1 MNTETPSTR
10 EDVTLAPIVE
20 ALHTVY
26 RDHLAPHVKATSKI
40 ELPPAVM
47 VVKRDQRAW
56 GHITVAP
63 AWSSSHEELD
73 TDYPYA
79 LFAVSIGAPMTVE
92 VSDYFHEIMVSGENL
107 SRGARAVFGTL
118 AHEATHA
125 INIVA
130 GVRDVDIN
138 GRHNRKF
145 ADRAEQVF
153 GLTIE
158 QAGYIGW
165 SKTTVSDD
173 CAKRWREAIDIID
186 RAILAT
192 SQHSPARGGG
202 FTGGGFTFGGGG
214 STPKGR
220 NKNLLKAVCDCGGSI
235 RASATVLAKGVT
247 CDECGGQFVAVS

>member
-1 MNTETPSTR
+1 MNTTDTNNR

-26 RDHLAPHVKATSKI
+26 RDFLAPHVKSVTGL

-73 TDYPYA
+73 IDYAYA
-79 LFAVSIGAPMTVE
+79 PFAVSIGAPMTVT

-107 SRGARAVFGTL
+107 ARGARDVFGTL

-130 GVRDVDIN
+130 GVRDVDVN

-145 ADRAEQVF
+145 ADRAERVF

-158 QAGYIGW
+158 QVGWIGW
-165 SKTTVSDD
+165 SKTTVGND
-173 CAKRWREAIDIID
+173 CAKQWREAIDIID
-186 RAILAT
+186 SAILAT
-192 SQHSPARGGG
+192 SRHTPASGGG
-202 FTGGGFTFGGGG
+202 STGGGFTFGGGG
-214 STPKGR
+214 ATPKGR
-220 NKNLLKAVCDCGGSI
+220 NKNLLKAVCGCAGSI

-247 CDECGGQFVAVS
+247 CDECGSQFLPVG

>member
-1 MNTETPSTR
+1 MKTETNQR

-26 RDHLAPHVKATSKI
+26 RDHLAPRVKEATGLD
-40 ELPPAVM
+40 LPPAVM
-47 VVKRDQRAW
+47 VVKRDARAW

-63 AWSSSHEELD
+63 AWSGNHEELD

-79 LFAVSIGAPMTVE
+79 LFAIGIGAPMTVT
-92 VSDYFHEIMVSGENL
+92 VTDYFHEIMVSGENL
-107 SRGARAVFGTL
+107 SRGARDVFGTL
-118 AHEATHA
+118 AHEAAHA

-145 ADRAEQVF
+145 ADRAEYVF

-158 QAGYIGW
+158 EAGWIGW
-165 SKTTVSDD
+165 SKTTVSND
-173 CAKRWREAIDIID
+173 CAKTWREAIDIID

-192 SQHSPARGGG
+192 SQHAPARGG
-202 FTGGGFTFGGGG
+202 TGGGFTWTGG
-214 STPKGR
+214 SGGTSGGR
-220 NKNLLKAVCDCGGSI
+220 NKNQVKGVCPCGKSI
-235 RASATVLAKGVT
+235 RAGMSTLDAGVMCKT
-247 CDECGGQFVAVS
+247 CGGDFVAVGR